1 MSLFD
6 NPFIQ
11 IKCLNEIER
20 LFGDIKIS
28 EARLKIQQLIQ
39 RMLKDYYDKF

>member
-6 NPFIQ
+6 NHYIQ

-28 EARLKIQQLIQ
+28 EARLKIQKLIQ
-39 RMLKDYYDKF
+39 RTLKDYYDKF